1 MENAL
6 FALPIQSG
14 KTDTARAFLQQQLEG
29 ERRSQY
35 AASEKRLGITKE
47 VWAIQESPMG
57 ALFVVFFHAPDI
69 GGALR
74 QFVGSQDGS
83 PTLAWGSGGT
93 SCSLVLSALF
103 FVGSYKVWPRRM
115 MTAAMQWART

>member
-1 MENAL
+1 MVLLTFCRL
-6 FALPIQSG
+6 FRDDLP
-14 KTDTARAFLQQQLEG
+14 
-29 ERRSQY
+29 RRV
-35 AASEKRLGITKE
+35 RGI
-47 VWAIQESPMG
+47 V
-57 ALFVVFFHAPDI
+57 L
-69 GGALR
+69 
-74 QFVGSQDGS
+74 VGTSHTNPVGS

>member
-1 MENAL
+1 LVSRAVGECGRLRSCRGSVPAL
-6 FALPIQSG
+6 TPHNG
-14 KTDTARAFLQQQLEG
+14 RGDEPT
-29 ERRSQY
+29 
-35 AASEKRLGITKE
+35 
-47 VWAIQESPMG
+47 
-57 ALFVVFFHAPDI
+57 
-69 GGALR
+69 
-74 QFVGSQDGS
+74 GS